1 MSLFTILGVL
11 IAKINRASSSAS
23 TSSYPVNRQPRYA
36 SSSSSWSAYAPN
48 PRHNPTKPFG
58 NKNRSLVLDNR
69 KNTSNTT
76 PVASGSIPPPTQAM
90 VHPALASTTPS
101 ASATTTPITTP
112 ITTPVLASALPTGT
126 NCAEPASKPNYV
138 HHTTKKGNMSLV
150 KPEIYGK
157 L

>member
-1 MSLFTILGVL
+1 MFLFTILGVL
-11 IAKINRASSSAS
+11 IAKINRASSAAT
-23 TSSYPVNRQPRYA
+23 TSSYPVNRQPRHA
-36 SSSSSWSAYAPN
+36 SSSSSWSAHAPN
-48 PRHNPTKPFG
+48 PRHNPAKPFG

-69 KNTSNTT
+69 KSTSSTT
-76 PVASGSIPPPTQAM
+76 PVASGSIPPPTQAISR
-90 VHPALASTTPS
+90 PAVASTTPS

-112 ITTPVLASALPTGT
+112 ITTPVLASAVPTRT
-126 NCAEPASKPNYV
+126 ISAEPTAKPNYV